1 MWTCNNLSLV
11 VAGSVIYIEMIIWWS
26 MVAKD
31 HTESSQTVISST
43 DFGLLTWFFSSL
55 LPLRHKCAILT
66 LLFQITVL
74 YFDRSLQVEN
84 MLHLINRK
92 SETAKAHDCHIIACL
107 PSQRTAQG
115 ALKQDGHLRNDLS
128 SGLCDMNQFHMPLL
142 KNTTVERQRGA
153 FVDT

>member
-11 VAGSVIYIEMIIWWS
+11 VGPVIYIDMIIWWS
-26 MVAKD
+26 LVAKD
-31 HTESSQTVISST
+31 HTQSSQTVISST
-43 DFGLLTWFFSSL
+43 DSGLLTWFFYSI
-55 LPLRHKCAILT
+55 LPLRHKCPMLT

-74 YFDRSLQVEN
+74 YFDRSLQIEN

-92 SETAKAHDCHIIACL
+92 STSAKAHDCHIVACS
-107 PSQRTAQG
+107 PSQQTAHG
-115 ALKQDGHLRNDLS
+115 ALKQDGHLQNDLS

>member
-1 MWTCNNLSLV
+1 MWTCKNLSIV
-11 VAGSVIYIEMIIWWS
+11 VAGSVIYIDMIIWCPWWP
-26 MVAKD
+26 K
-31 HTESSQTVISST
+31 TTLSQVISST
-43 DFGLLTWFFSSL
+43 DSGLLTWFFSSV

-74 YFDRSLQVEN
+74 YFDISLQVEN

-92 SETAKAHDCHIIACL
+92 SATAKAHDCHIIACL
-107 PSQRTAQG
+107 TSQWTAQG
-115 ALKQDGHLRNDLS
+115 ALKQDGHLWNDLS
-128 SGLCDMNQFHMPLL
+128 SGLCYKNQFHMPLL